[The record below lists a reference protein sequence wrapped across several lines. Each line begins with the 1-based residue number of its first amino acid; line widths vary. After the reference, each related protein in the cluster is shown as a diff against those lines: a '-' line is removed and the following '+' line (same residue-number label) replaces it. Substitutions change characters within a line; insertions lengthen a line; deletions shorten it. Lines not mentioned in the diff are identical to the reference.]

1 MMSTA
6 RFDRSISCELT
17 FSSIRTSPTELMF
30 SRIVLP
36 FLSLMRLNASVLS
49 CLSLASG
56 SSSLIVASVIA
67 RRFWSV
73 LPPPN
78 GTCCAA
84 RPASRR
90 AGRSVTLWMLTVPP
104 AFSTAAASA
113 SFTGFGLTIAVATP
127 SGNSFSAAG
136 TLRGSSR
143 TGVSA
148 APRKVFA
155 AASAPGTTPKAAPR
169 PNSATLGATF
179 CRRSENC
186 SPSGNAAF
194 SAARP
199 AVPATPTS
207 PAPVRPPPMT
217 RPTAFST
224 TRPTAPPTF
233 TGSTFIPTRT
243 AAVTAPAFTASPTVP
258 PRCTTSCAR
267 STPCCRPKPP
277 AISTGRDAIPPAN
290 WPAVLNS
297 SPAWGRYSRSM
308 LPVTRSMASNT
319 LSCAFR
325 PNNLAAVAAASP
337 NILTTGIVLAAAVRP
352 ADSANPTSRR
362 GGAAGSG
369 AGAGAGCAGVS
380 EPAYWLHGPSPCAYF
395 SHGAVIAPSP
405 SSPCRRGFRP

>member
-1 MMSTA
+1 MMPTA

-56 SSSLIVASVIA
+56 SNSLTVASVIA
-67 RRFWSV
+67 RLFCSV
-73 LPPPN
+73 FPPPN

-84 RPASRR
+84 RPISRS
-90 AGRSVTLWMLTVPP
+90 AGRSVTLCTLTVPP
-104 AFSTAAASA
+104 ALSTAAASA

-127 SGNSFSAAG
+127 SGNSFSASG
-136 TLRGSSR
+136 TLRGRSR

-148 APRKVFA
+148 APSKVRA
-155 AASAPGTTPKAAPR
+155 AASAPGTAPKAAPR

-186 SPSGNAAF
+186 SPSGNTAF

-199 AVPATPTS
+199 AVPVMPTI

-224 TRPTAPPTF
+224 ARPTAPPNF
-233 TGSTFIPTRT
+233 TGSAFSATRVT
-243 AAVTAPAFTASPTVP
+243 AVTAPAFAASPTVP

-267 STPCCRPKPP
+267 STPCCRP
-277 AISTGRDAIPPAN
+277 
-290 WPAVLNS
+290 
-297 SPAWGRYSRSM
+297 
-308 LPVTRSMASNT
+308 
-319 LSCAFR
+319 
-325 PNNLAAVAAASP
+325 
-337 NILTTGIVLAAAVRP
+337 
-352 ADSANPTSRR
+352 
-362 GGAAGSG
+362 
-369 AGAGAGCAGVS
+369 
-380 EPAYWLHGPSPCAYF
+380 
-395 SHGAVIAPSP
+395 
-405 SSPCRRGFRP
+405 